1 MTIDSEMLSAIL
13 IATQVFSIFFI
24 IILVYE
30 LKLAN
35 AEKERYRESYYNYDE
50 KGDSLES
57 EKRDLRHQIFL
68 LKDNDEKVKR
78 NMEKL
83 LSLHTRF
90 RLKYDSAEALYC
102 IDKYIDALSESFDV
116 EDREEEE
123 EDDE

>member
-1 MTIDSEMLSAIL
+1 MTINFEILSAIL
-13 IATQVFSIFFI
+13 TATQVFSIFFI
-24 IILVYE
+24 IILVYKF
-30 LKLAN
+30 KLAN

-50 KGDSLES
+50 KCDSLES
-57 EKRDLRHQIFL
+57 EKRDLRHQIFVS
-68 LKDNDEKVKR
+68 KENDEKVKR

-90 RLKYDSAEALYC
+90 RLKYDSTEALYC
-102 IDKYIDALSESFDV
+102 VDKYIDALSESFDV

>member
-1 MTIDSEMLSAIL
+1 MTIKSEILSAIL
-13 IATQVFSIFFI
+13 TATQVFSIFFI
-24 IILVYE
+24 IILVYKF
-30 LKLAN
+30 KLAN

-50 KGDSLES
+50 KCDSLES
-57 EKRDLRHQIFL
+57 EKRDLRHQIFVS
-68 LKDNDEKVKR
+68 KENDEKIKR

-102 IDKYIDALSESFDV
+102 IDKYVDALGESFDV

>member
-1 MTIDSEMLSAIL
+1 MIMDLLSVIL

-24 IILVYE
+24 IILIYE

-35 AEKERYRESYYNYDE
+35 AEKEKYRESCHSSSSSIED
-50 KGDSLES
+50 LQS

-68 LKDNDEKVKR
+68 LKDNDEKVRR

-90 RLKYDSAEALYC
+90 RLKYDSTEALYC
-102 IDKYIDALSESFDV
+102 IDKYIDALGGSTEV
-116 EDREEEE
+116 EDEDEGS
-123 EDDE
+123 DDE